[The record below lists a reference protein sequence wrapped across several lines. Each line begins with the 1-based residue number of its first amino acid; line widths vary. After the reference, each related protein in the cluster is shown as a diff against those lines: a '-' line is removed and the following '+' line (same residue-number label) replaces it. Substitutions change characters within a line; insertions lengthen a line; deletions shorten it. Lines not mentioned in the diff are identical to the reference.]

1 MPYQKMCRTYVYL
14 IVTCIIMTYGCTR
27 TPQSRFYIL
36 QPQPS
41 AVDQAQP
48 SVSVKDMIIGVGP
61 VEMPKHLDRPQIVTR
76 ISSNELYLSEFNR
89 WAEPLEENF
98 SNVLAGNLSLLL
110 STDKVLVYPWIG
122 TLEVKRQVRVNV
134 LQFGSLPGGEVLLK
148 VLWGIKDEDGKFL
161 FSVKKSSFSTPAG
174 KGYPEMVEAMNRVLV
189 DFSREIANEI
199 IKNDAE

>member
-27 TPQSRFYIL
+27 SPRSRFYIL
-36 QPQPS
+36 QPS

-48 SVSVKDMIIGVGP
+48 SVPVKDMIIGVGP

-122 TLEVKRQVRVNV
+122 TLEVERQVRVNV

-189 DFSREIANEI
+189 DFSREIAKEI
-199 IKNDAE
+199 ASNDKE